1 MNFETLQIW
10 EERKL
15 MNRILVASRSVSETD
30 VPKIFCTFEFSVVP
44 LSIFA
49 PNGSLLYAKEKSV
62 IATQLKEFQEEDTA
76 IGDWEE
82 TNIRKGLII
91 GVKIDIKAVAI
102 ESCASFATNF
112 SQKINWHASK
122 FDKVR
127 VIFDLYDVKPL
138 KGNTRASR
146 SKRFV
151 PVHYEVIGT
160 TRNGYLE
167 AKYILAWV

>member
-1 MNFETLQIW
+1 
-10 EERKL
+10 

-30 VPKIFCTFEFSVVP
+30 LPKIFCTFEFSVVR

-49 PNGSLLYAKEKSV
+49 PNGFLLYAKEKSV
-62 IATQLKEFQEEDTA
+62 IATQLKEFQQEDTA
-76 IGDWEE
+76 IEEGEE
-82 TNIRKGLII
+82 TNIRKALII
-91 GVKIDIKAVAI
+91 GVKIDKKTVAI
-102 ESCASFATNF
+102 ENCASFATNF

-127 VIFDLYDVKPL
+127 VIFDRYDVKSL

-146 SKRFV
+146 NKRFV

-167 AKYILAWV
+167 AKYILA